1 MVNHQ
6 AIADALGDTIKIFL
20 EHYAPWIAE
29 FEQAHADAQ
38 RKDHATQSLKSRRG
52 HPGAE
57 IPMVELIPDRVIDIR
72 TGQPFVLREEE

>member
-1 MVNHQ
+1 M
-6 AIADALGDTIKIFL
+6 
-20 EHYAPWIAE
+20 
-29 FEQAHADAQ
+29 
-38 RKDHATQSLKSRRG
+38 QSLKSRRG